1 MIINDYLLTGNN
13 RKMLCGIWRKYQ
25 NNEELNGEE
34 NNLAGLMALH
44 KDWYKYWESPADDSE
59 MEFNPYVHIAF
70 DTIVMN
76 QIDNNDPPQTR
87 FTYNKLTARGYS
99 HLEAIH
105 EIARIFLKEF
115 YIMQKSEKDFNVKR
129 YAGRLKELK

>member
-1 MIINDYLLTGNN
+1 MD
-13 RKMLCGIWRKYQ
+13 
-25 NNEELNGEE
+25 
-34 NNLAGLMALH
+34 
-44 KDWYKYWESPADDSE
+44 
-59 MEFNPYVHIAF
+59 FNPYVHIAF

-87 FTYNKLTARGYS
+87 FTYNKLTAWGYS

-105 EIARIFLKEF
+105 EIAKIFLKEF
-115 YIMQKSEKDFNVKR
+115 YIMQKSNKDINVKR